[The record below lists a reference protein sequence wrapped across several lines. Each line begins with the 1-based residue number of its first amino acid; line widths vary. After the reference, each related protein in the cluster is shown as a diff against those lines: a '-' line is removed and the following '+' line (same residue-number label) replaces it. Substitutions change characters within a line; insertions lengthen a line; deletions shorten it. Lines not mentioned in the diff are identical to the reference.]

1 MGTLGA
7 TTVLLVTA
15 IGVTQGQVEDVNV
28 RLFGGNK
35 FVEAG
40 LVEIWRDGAWGLL
53 CDGNRGWNLEAG
65 NLVCQSLGF
74 ARARR
79 VDHGS
84 TGYAQV
90 GCSWLIIQSYKI
102 PSKVPP
108 EARLAASGLTC
119 NQVPNLGRCQFNWGS
134 QQVRIEL

>member
-7 TTVLLVTA
+7 TTVLLLTA
-15 IGVTQGQVEDVNV
+15 IEVTQGQAVDVNV

-90 GCSWLIIQSYKI
+90 GCSWLIIQKLQNS
-102 PSKVPP
+102 
-108 EARLAASGLTC
+108 L
-119 NQVPNLGRCQFNWGS
+119 QGS
-134 QQVRIEL
+134 L